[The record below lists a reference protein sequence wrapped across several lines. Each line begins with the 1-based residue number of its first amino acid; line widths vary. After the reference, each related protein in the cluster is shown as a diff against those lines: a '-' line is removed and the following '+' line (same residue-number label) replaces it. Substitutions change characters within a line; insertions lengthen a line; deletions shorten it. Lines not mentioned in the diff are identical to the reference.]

1 MKNEK
6 TIVVIGGGYAGIN
19 HIEALKKE
27 FHEELNR
34 SIRIILVDKNTF
46 HFKKVKLFKGI
57 VNENLSNLN
66 VPLKHYC
73 GSDIEFIQGELTAVY
88 PKEQTVHIIRE
99 DGTLI
104 HLDFDRLVLAM
115 GSVLRNMNSEC
126 GGISLNDLQN
136 AQCIRQHLLGMM
148 ESPVSKLRLAIVGSG
163 ITGIETAAEV
173 GSWLKNE
180 AKTEGMKQKSIEI
193 FLINNKQRLLDE
205 APVKISERLENRLTR
220 HGIHLMHN
228 KKVEK
233 FSNGKVVFSDKSELE
248 ADACVWTV
256 GLKPHPCLLDLGLS
270 LTEQGKIKVDSWYR
284 LVESENIYA
293 IGDCVHV
300 VDPISGKAA
309 AMSCKEAISQAQKLS
324 KIMKAHLQGLQ
335 AISHQTYPDFLC
347 IGLGPS
353 DGFVW
358 AQKWGVDFV
367 LSGKLAE
374 KIREYTWSVASI
386 TH

>member
-19 HIEALKKE
+19 LIEALKKE
-27 FHEELNR
+27 FLEELKR
-34 SIRIILVDKNTF
+34 SIRIILVDKNTS

-57 VNENLSNLN
+57 VNENVSNLN

-73 GSDIEFIQGELTAVY
+73 GSEIEFIQGELTAVY
-88 PKEQTVHIIRE
+88 PKEQTVHITRE

-115 GSVLRNMNSEC
+115 GSVLREVNSEC
-126 GGISLNDLQN
+126 GGITLNDLQN
-136 AQCIRQHLLGMM
+136 AQSIRQHLLGMM
-148 ESPVSKLRLAIVGSG
+148 ESPESKLRLAIVGSG
-163 ITGIETAAEV
+163 VTGIETAAEV

-180 AKTEGMKQKSIEI
+180 TKKEGMKQKSIEI

-205 APVKISERLENRLTR
+205 APVKISERLENRLMR
-220 HGIHLMHN
+220 QGIHLMHN
-228 KKVEK
+228 KKAEK
-233 FSNGKVVFSDKSELE
+233 FSDRKVVFSDKSELE
-248 ADACVWTV
+248 ADVCVWTV
-256 GLKPHPCLLDLGLS
+256 GLKPHPSLFDLGLS

-284 LVESENIYA
+284 LIESENIYA

-309 AMSCKEAISQAQKLS
+309 AMSCKEAISQAQRLS
-324 KIMKAHLQGLQ
+324 KIMKAHLQGFQ
-335 AISHQTYPDFLC
+335 ANSHQTFPNFLC
-347 IGLGPS
+347 IGLGPN

-374 KIREYTWSVASI
+374 KIREYTWNVASI